1 MRLIPLLLLL
11 CISSMAQ
18 AQAEP
23 ERTVRICDDTGC
35 SDRPR
40 STTTFSPSA
49 DVNPDAERR
58 LAALKAKAEQDP
70 RAAYDLGLRYFRGDG
85 VRQDSYQALQW
96 MRDAAERGDRKAQT
110 AVGKFYLM
118 GLEEMGSDPAEAE
131 KWLSMAAGRGD
142 KEAKKLLVQA
152 SAAKKNEVA
161 YRRWVDSQRVYWREY
176 WQSRYTYRW
185 YWGNGGWY
193 YRDNY

>member
-1 MRLIPLLLLL
+1 MRLILLLSFL
-11 CISSMAQ
+11 CASAL

-23 ERTVRICDDTGC
+23 ERTIRICDETGC

-40 STTTFSPSA
+40 SSATFDPNA
-49 DVNPDAERR
+49 GGDPEAERR
-58 LAALKAKAEQDP
+58 LAALKAKAEKDP

-85 VRQDSYQALQW
+85 VRQDSYQALQS
-96 MRDAAERGDRKAQT
+96 MRDAAERGDLKAQT
-110 AVGKFYLM
+110 AVGKLYLM

-131 KWLSMAAGRGD
+131 KWLSIAAGRGD
-142 KEAKKLLVQA
+142 KEAKKLLGQA

-161 YRRWVDSQRVYWREY
+161 YRQWVDSQRVQWREY

-185 YWGNGGWY
+185 YWNNNGWY
-193 YRDNY
+193 YRDAY